1 VTIAQHGE
9 KTMTTNQPSLP
20 YNGSSGWSGSDT
32 SKQRA
37 DLADTNGTTKERQSF
52 TFITL
57 FERGYEGIT
66 WKELSLHTGW
76 HHGVASG
83 VLSVLHKD
91 ERIYR
96 IRESRDRCKVYV
108 HPTFL
113 HGREYDVQ
121 GRKPKECPNCGHSL

>member
-9 KTMTTNQPSLP
+9 KMMTTNQASLP